1 VEKRVIWWRKGFSR
15 VAAELKMMPRT
26 GAPRIIAIDCCE
38 HVFGA
43 LKRVSRSGVLS
54 VGSKEA
60 SVFSK
65 TSEVHLIA
73 IGMARYPVRRL
84 FISQLRTIYP
94 NVPML
99 ILRREQIGVGESQ
112 ESIRAE
118 FILGDQSNDD
128 YEIVRSLRK
137 VMPFP
142 ACACLLKGEDYETVD
157 ELVSMLRAGYA
168 DPKLDLAKV
177 AKKLTVSPKR
187 LSVILNKHVGISFR
201 ELLRQTRIEEAKRM
215 LRAREHSVKEVA
227 ARVGF
232 TDSHY
237 FSRSFKEFTGQ
248 NASEYQEKSAILT

>member
-1 VEKRVIWWRKGFSR
+1 V
-15 VAAELKMMPRT
+15 VAAESKVMTRT
-26 GAPRIIAIDCCE
+26 NSALRIMAIDCCE

-43 LKRVSRSGVLS
+43 LKRVTRSGVLP
-54 VGSKEA
+54 VGSKDIA
-60 SVFSK
+60 AFSK
-65 TSEVHLIA
+65 AAEVDLIA

-94 NVPML
+94 DVPML
-99 ILRREQIGVGESQ
+99 ILRREQIGIGESR

-137 VMPFP
+137 VMPFQV
-142 ACACLLKGEDYETVD
+142 CACLLKGEDYETVD
-157 ELVSMLRAGYA
+157 ELVSVLRAGYA

-215 LRAREHSVKEVA
+215 LRTGQYSVKEVA

-248 NASEYQEKSAILT
+248 NAREYQEQTFPKLAANANI

>member
-1 VEKRVIWWRKGFSR
+1 
-15 VAAELKMMPRT
+15 M
-26 GAPRIIAIDCCE
+26 AIDCCE

-43 LKRVSRSGVLS
+43 LKRVTRSRVLS
-54 VGSKEA
+54 LGSKDVA
-60 SVFSK
+60 AFTR
-65 TSEVHLIA
+65 TSEVDLIA

-99 ILRREQIGVGESQ
+99 ILRREQISFGEPR
-112 ESIRAE
+112 EWIRGE
-118 FILGDQSNDD
+118 FILSDQSGLDD

-142 ACACLLKGEDYETVD
+142 PCAHLQKGEDYDTVR
-157 ELVSMLRAGYA
+157 ELVSMLGAGYA

-187 LSVILNKHVGISFR
+187 LSVILNKQVGVSFR
-201 ELLRQTRIEEAKRM
+201 ELLRHTRLEEAKRM
-215 LRAREHSVKEVA
+215 LRTREYSVKEVA

-232 TDSHY
+232 ADSHY

-248 NASEYQEKSAILT
+248 NASEYQEKSAILN